1 MFSTNYDINK
11 IELELKAVVKNA
23 GLSLNVY
30 TGDRPSIADTTQNEL
45 VVVRVSSTLSDMSAY
60 GRCICGID
68 MFVKDLSNG
77 CKNGT
82 KMSIMTQ
89 KAISIFPIQSSNYIF
104 SCEPN
109 IIPMGSDGFGYH
121 VERIQIT
128 VLIKS
133 I

>member
-11 IELELKAVVKNA
+11 IELELKAAVKNA

-30 TGDRPSIADTTQNEL
+30 NGDRPSIADSTQNEL
-45 VVVRVSSTLSDMSAY
+45 VVTMVSSSIADMSAY
-60 GRCICGID
+60 GRCTCAID
-68 MFVKDLSNG
+68 MFAKDLSNG

-82 KMSIMTQ
+82 KLSIMTQ
-89 KAISIFPIQSSNYIF
+89 KAISMFPIKSSNYIF

-121 VERIQIT
+121 VERLQIN

>member
-30 TGDRPSIADTTQNEL
+30 TGDRPSISDTTQNEL
-45 VVVRVSSTLSDMSAY
+45 VVVSVASTLTDMSAY
-60 GRCICGID
+60 GRCICAID
-68 MFVKDLSNG
+68 MFAKDLSNG

-82 KMSIMTQ
+82 KLSIMTQ
-89 KAISIFPIQSSNYIF
+89 KAISIFPISSESYIF

-109 IIPMGSDGFGYH
+109 IIPMGTDTFGYH
-121 VERIQIT
+121 VERLQIT

>member
-60 GRCICGID
+60 GRCTCAID
-68 MFVKDLSNG
+68 MFAKDLSNG

-82 KMSIMTQ
+82 KLSIMTQ
-89 KAISIFPIQSSNYIF
+89 KAISMFPIKSSNYIF

>member
-45 VVVRVSSTLSDMSAY
+45 VVVTVASSINDMSAY
-60 GRCICGID
+60 GRCACAVD
-68 MFVKDLSNG
+68 MFAKDLSNG

-82 KMSIMTQ
+82 KLSIMTQ
-89 KAISIFPIQSSNYIF
+89 KAISMFPIKSSNYLF

-128 VLIKS
+128 VLIKL